1 MKREMKWICS
11 MLLTA
16 AVLAGTVLSGCAEST
31 DYVEEVK
38 QYQARLEEL
47 EAENQ
52 QLRTQLELLQASME
66 TPAGTETATQQPDQT
81 AETAPET
88 TQQPTQ
94 TAESQEAPEADTE
107 DGLVRVLVLG
117 DSIWGN
123 YRDET
128 GIAAKVEYYM
138 QRLGYTAKVYNAA
151 IGGTRATLD
160 PQDSEWEYGP
170 ASDNNLGKMT
180 SILLGRTDVGLL
192 QGKPAYDAM
201 QEAIALKQDMDLV
214 ILAYGMNDFLSQAPI
229 NDSDRPWIG
238 FGTALV
244 KGIQQAREACPNAEV
259 MVITPSYAS
268 YFSIPVQNMGS
279 QALYNYA
286 SVACDAAKG
295 EMALCVDAY
304 NNIGIDAYNADEY
317 LADGVHLNENG
328 RDLYARN
335 VVSCYLFGNKGEV
348 SGNRIYD
355 FDNMQQ

>member
-1 MKREMKWICS
+1 MRREMKWICS
-11 MLLTA
+11 MFLTA

-52 QLRTQLELLQASME
+52 ELREQLGLLQAPSE
-66 TPAGTETATQQPDQT
+66 TPAETETASVPQTQS
-81 AETAPET
+81 AETVPET
-88 TQQPTQ
+88 TQLQTQ
-94 TAESQEAPEADTE
+94 ASEPETVQEASAE

-128 GIAAKVEYYM
+128 GIAARVEYYM
-138 QRLGYTAKVYNAA
+138 QRAGYAAKVYNAA

-170 ASDNNLGKMT
+170 ASENNLGKMT
-180 SILLGRTDVGLL
+180 SILLERTDVGLL
-192 QGKPAYDAM
+192 QGKPAYEAM
-201 QEAIALKQDMDLV
+201 QEAITLKQDIDLV

-238 FGTALV
+238 FGTAMV

-317 LADGVHLNENG
+317 LADGVHLNEKG
-328 RDLYARN
+328 RDLYARS
-335 VVSCYLFGNKGEV
+335 VVSCYLYGNKGEV

-355 FDNMQQ
+355 FDKAQE